1 MLCRYEQKLHIAN
14 SHSSRFTGL
23 TVGTDFDP
31 KELIFRNYLGLISQE
46 SKIAARIT
54 FSEGEKDDKEVYTIG
69 WLDPSGRLVGKN
81 KLQVAM
87 SHSVYCKCEYL
98 NWGKKNYKNTIVLI
112 DFISTGERHCW
123 HRLSLTNLIAPP
135 PPRPLDRASSPS
147 SASC

>member
-1 MLCRYEQKLHIAN
+1 MLCRYEQKLHIAT

-31 KELIFRNYLGLISQE
+31 KELMFRNYLGLISQE

-87 SHSVYCKCEYL
+87 SHKCKYL

-112 DFISTGERHCW
+112 DVISPGERHCW
-123 HRLSLTNLIAPP
+123 HRLSLTKLIAPP

>member
-31 KELIFRNYLGLISQE
+31 KELMFRNYLGLISQE

-87 SHSVYCKCEYL
+87 SHS
-98 NWGKKNYKNTIVLI
+98 GKTTMEKKVFFRALPESPN
-112 DFISTGERHCW
+112 
-123 HRLSLTNLIAPP
+123 PP
-135 PPRPLDRASSPS
+135 P
-147 SASC
+147 

>member
-31 KELIFRNYLGLISQE
+31 KELMFRNYVGLISQE

-69 WLDPSGRLVGKN
+69 WLDPSGRLVAKN

-87 SHSVYCKCEYL
+87 SHSADCKCKYL
-98 NWGKKNYKNTIVLI
+98 NWGKKHYKT
-112 DFISTGERHCW
+112 
-123 HRLSLTNLIAPP
+123 
-135 PPRPLDRASSPS
+135 PS
-147 SASC
+147 C

>member
-31 KELIFRNYLGLISQE
+31 KELMFRNYLGLISQE

-69 WLDPSGRLVGKN
+69 WLDPNGRLVAKN
-81 KLQVAM
+81 RLQVTM
-87 SHSVYCKCEYL
+87 SHHKFLYRA
-98 NWGKKNYKNTIVLI
+98 KKTPKTPFDLKT
-112 DFISTGERHCW
+112 ISTGE
-123 HRLSLTNLIAPP
+123 
-135 PPRPLDRASSPS
+135 
-147 SASC
+147 

>member
-31 KELIFRNYLGLISQE
+31 KELMFRNYLGLITQE

-54 FSEGEKDDKEVYTIG
+54 FSEGQKDEKEVYTIG

-81 KLQVAM
+81 KLQVTM
-87 SHSVYCKCEYL
+87 SHHKFLYRA
-98 NWGKKNYKNTIVLI
+98 KKTPKTPFDLKT
-112 DFISTGERHCW
+112 ISTGE
-123 HRLSLTNLIAPP
+123 
-135 PPRPLDRASSPS
+135 
-147 SASC
+147 

>member
-31 KELIFRNYLGLISQE
+31 KELMFRNYLGLISQE

-69 WLDPSGRLVGKN
+69 WLDPNGRLVAKN
-81 KLQVAM
+81 KLQVTM
-87 SHSVYCKCEYL
+87 PH
-98 NWGKKNYKNTIVLI
+98 YKFSYRTIK
-112 DFISTGERHCW
+112 TPKH
-123 HRLSLTNLIAPP
+123 HLS
-135 PPRPLDRASSPS
+135 
-147 SASC
+147 

>member
-31 KELIFRNYLGLISQE
+31 KELMFRNYLGLISQE

-98 NWGKKNYKNTIVLI
+98 NWGKKNYKNTIVL
-112 DFISTGERHCW
+112 FNVVSTGERHCW
-123 HRLSLTNLIAPP
+123 HRLSLTKLIAPP
-135 PPRPLDRASSPS
+135 PPGPLDRASSPS
-147 SASC
+147 SASF